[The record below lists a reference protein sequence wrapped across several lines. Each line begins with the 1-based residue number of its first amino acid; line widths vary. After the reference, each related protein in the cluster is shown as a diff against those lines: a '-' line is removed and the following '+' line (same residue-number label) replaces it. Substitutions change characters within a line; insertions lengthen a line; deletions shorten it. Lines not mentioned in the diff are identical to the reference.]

1 MYRIK
6 YKSCKIKSIVWNS
19 PSNMWQVSKMMYFHL
34 KMRPIYH
41 KFKLK
46 ISKKDNLVKIIIIW
60 LWTQLIPGE
69 VNGQRRRHRKVRRS
83 WRQKLKLRAGLLK
96 FRTNSKW
103 TSANLIHRE
112 EIKVLEICM
121 QERISEIILDSTK
134 IFQKTW
140 VAINWKKKE
149 RLEALCPVFIWVG
162 MKKAV
167 KWCVSDL
174 RGISDRRG

>member
-1 MYRIK
+1 MSRIK
-6 YKSCKIKSIVWNS
+6 YKSCKIKSIVWNN
-19 PSNMWQVSKMMYFHL
+19 PSNMWLVSKMMYFHL

-69 VNGQRRRHRKVRRS
+69 VNGQQRRHRKVRRS

-103 TSANLIHRE
+103 TSAGT
-112 EIKVLEICM
+112 VSFPAIC
-121 QERISEIILDSTK
+121 S
-134 IFQKTW
+134 
-140 VAINWKKKE
+140 
-149 RLEALCPVFIWVG
+149 
-162 MKKAV
+162 KACTA
-167 KWCVSDL
+167 WPRCL
-174 RGISDRRG
+174 TPRGWTNGGG